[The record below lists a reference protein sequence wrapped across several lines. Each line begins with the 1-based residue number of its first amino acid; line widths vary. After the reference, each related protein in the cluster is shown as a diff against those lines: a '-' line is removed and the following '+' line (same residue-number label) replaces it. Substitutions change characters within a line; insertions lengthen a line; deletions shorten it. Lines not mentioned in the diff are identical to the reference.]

1 MNKVVSKLYGK
12 KGVSI
17 IIALIIFLLC
27 ALAGASAFFMAA
39 SNAGRYSHPNDQNY
53 YTVSSAAL
61 MFVDM
66 LDDLRYE
73 SGEVK
78 YVYKR
83 TWEYGK
89 DGKTEHTVSDGHTL
103 TIPKDAVWIDN
114 DDLSNE
120 DKKNGKKASGA
131 STLRKSGLDL
141 CTKILTQSNALVP
154 YYVPDEWYESAD
166 NIVKEGDANPF
177 SKPTGDLDRLSYS
190 FTITVPGD
198 SRFGTVNCTLVMTN
212 NYDLTVT
219 FVGENSV
226 LDKDDGAEG
235 GEYAI
240 TVYWQA
246 VVEQEKKVGT
256 PKYDYYTDTDY
267 KSGKQTQTDT
277 LKIIAEWK
285 KENVTISRGEVK
297 NESHT

>member
-61 MFVDM
+61 LFVDM

-78 YVYKR
+78 YVYER

-103 TIPKDAVWIDN
+103 TIPKDAVWIESDPEKGIEG
-114 DDLSNE
+114 SH
-120 DKKNGKKASGA
+120 AT
-131 STLRKSGLDL
+131 TLRKSNLGL

-177 SKPTGDLDRLSYS
+177 SKPTGDLERLSYS
-190 FTITVPGD
+190 FTITVPDD
-198 SRFGTVNCTLVMTN
+198 SRFGTVKCTLVMTN

-226 LDKDDGAEG
+226 PDKDDGAEG

-246 VVEQEKKVGT
+246 EVEQEKKVGT
-256 PKYDYYTDTDY
+256 PKYDYYTDY
-267 KSGKQTQTDT
+267 NSGKQTQTDT

>member
-1 MNKVVSKLYGK
+1 MDNKLMLKLKSKR
-12 KGVSI
+12 GVSI
-17 IIALIIFLLC
+17 VIAMLIFLLC

-61 MFVDM
+61 LFVDM
-66 LDDLRYE
+66 LDDLCYE

-78 YVYKR
+78 YVYER

-89 DGKTEHTVSDGHTL
+89 DGKTEHTISDGHTL
-103 TIPKDAVWIDN
+103 TIPEKVGDW
-114 DDLSNE
+114 S
-120 DKKNGKKASGA
+120 SGA
-131 STLRKSGLDL
+131 STLRNSGLDL
-141 CTKILTQSNALVP
+141 CAEILTRSNALVP
-154 YYVPDEWYESAD
+154 YFVPNEWYDSAD
-166 NIVKEGDANPF
+166 KIVKEGETESF
-177 SKPTGDLDRLSYS
+177 SKPTGDLERLSYS

-226 LDKDDGAEG
+226 TDKDAGAEG

-246 VVEQEKKVGT
+246 EVEQEKKVGT
-256 PKYDYYTDTDY
+256 PKYDYYTGDH

-297 NESHT
+297 